1 MDRTAFFATL
11 RKSLFA
17 GSISQAQTNGIEAIL
32 NEAEA
37 RNTPMRHLAYMLATT
52 YHETARTMQPVR
64 ETLASSDAVAIKR
77 LEKAWADGKLPW
89 VKKPYWRKDQDGK
102 SWLGRGLV
110 QITHKDNYI
119 TLGEAVRVDLVA
131 DPDAAMSMPVAI
143 KIMFE
148 GMNKGLF
155 TGKNLSQY
163 LDGPLADYVGARRI
177 INGTDKDK
185 MIAGYANE
193 FASALILGHYGK
205 GLPQTPKPELTSN
218 PLQLPKIEQSGNPGQ
233 LPAKISWFSKIITL
247 FGARK

>member
-1 MDRTAFFATL
+1 MNRSDFFAAI

-17 GSISQAQTNGIEAIL
+17 GSISQSQVNGINAIL

-37 RNTPMRHLAYMLATT
+37 RKTPMRHLAYMLATA
-52 YHETARTMQPVR
+52 YHETAQTMQPVR
-64 ETLASSDAVAIKR
+64 ETLASSDDVAIKR

-89 VKKPYWRKDQDGK
+89 VKKPYWRKDADGK

-119 TLGEAVRVDLVA
+119 TLGEVVRVDLVA

-155 TGKNLSQY
+155 TGKKLSDY
-163 LDGPLADYVGARRI
+163 LDGPLADYVGARSI

-193 FASALILGHYGK
+193 FASALILAHYGTQAPQKSASANSPPATYNTATIQK
-205 GLPQTPKPELTSN
+205 GGWLAGILTA
-218 PLQLPKIEQSGNPGQ
+218 I
-233 LPAKISWFSKIITL
+233 AKS
-247 FGARK
+247 FGAKK

>member
-1 MDRTAFFATL
+1 MNRSDFFATI
-11 RKSLFA
+11 RESLFE
-17 GSISQAQTNGIEAIL
+17 GSISKPQVNGIDAIL
-32 NEAEA
+32 DEAEA
-37 RNTPMRHLAYMLATT
+37 RKTPMRHLAYMLATT
-52 YHETARTMQPVR
+52 YHETAQTMQPVR
-64 ETLASSDAVAIKR
+64 ETLASSDDVAIKR
-77 LEKAWADGKLPW
+77 LEKAWADGKLKW
-89 VKKPYWRKDQDGK
+89 VKKPYWRKDPDGK

-155 TGKNLSQY
+155 TGKKLSDY

-193 FASALILGHYGK
+193 FASALILARYGK
-205 GLPQTPKPELTSN
+205 EAPQKTEGANSPQTPKPAAIPSKEHWLLTILKS
-218 PLQLPKIEQSGNPGQ
+218 
-233 LPAKISWFSKIITL
+233 L
-247 FGARK
+247 FGVRK